1 MKEVKNTFE
10 IKEDF
15 YLKENKIKI
24 ILYFNEINRIFIRY
38 YFLTK

>member
-1 MKEVKNTFE
+1 MNSQYYGLKQ
-10 IKEDF
+10 
-15 YLKENKIKI
+15 KENKIKI